1 MIHNAICVYA
11 LNVFYWNNIKNKT
24 TGGPISLTSP
34 PGIYAFLFSKSCKVR
49 CARAIK
55 AYMPVSLITLITS
68 EDWKGGALLDLSE
81 SRGIKTPSA
90 KEISRNYSFLKPV
103 AQLYPTHVPYSD
115 LNAKFF

>member
-1 MIHNAICVYA
+1 MFFIGTTSK
-11 LNVFYWNNIKNKT
+11 IKQLVVQFLWVDDIS
-24 TGGPISLTSP
+24 TG
-34 PGIYAFLFSKSCKVR
+34 GIYAFLFSKSCKVR

-103 AQLYPTHVPYSD
+103 VQLYPTHVPYSD

>member
-1 MIHNAICVYA
+1 MFFI
-11 LNVFYWNNIKNKT
+11 KT
-24 TGGPISLTSP
+24 TSKIKQLVVQFLWVDDISTGNLCLP
-34 PGIYAFLFSKSCKVR
+34 FSKSCKVR

-81 SRGIKTPSA
+81 SRAIKTPSA

-103 AQLYPTHVPYSD
+103 VQLYPTHVPYSD